1 MLYLASL
8 AAAAFLI
15 YSAERNPVGLWVAD
29 RIDDTV
35 AFATG
40 FGFSGPARMVSAV
53 VVPLLIFSLLYAWV
67 DGWIFGFV
75 GATVV
80 FATVCAGARFDLAR
94 RLIDDIQIDWLRGDA
109 TAAEIR
115 LEKALESWVPA
126 VEGESLARR
135 LSFLEKA
142 LLLAVVVVFSGAFY
156 FILLGPV
163 GVVLYLLAVFYHQRC
178 ERDEPNGVL
187 AALLWLPSRAL
198 ATTFLLVGDFSAGA
212 KAVGNAWMDHRMPV
226 HTALTNA
233 ALACS
238 PNLADLDS
246 FGEKAKL
253 LAGFSALTDLLRR
266 SAVVWLVVFSLWVL
280 LL

>member
-35 AFATG
+35 AFATS

-109 TAAEIR
+109 TAAE
-115 LEKALESWVPA
+115 
-126 VEGESLARR
+126 GESLARR

-163 GVVLYLLAVFYHQRC
+163 GVVLYLLAVFYHQR
-178 ERDEPNGVL
+178 
-187 AALLWLPSRAL
+187 
-198 ATTFLLVGDFSAGA
+198 
-212 KAVGNAWMDHRMPV
+212 
-226 HTALTNA
+226 
-233 ALACS
+233 
-238 PNLADLDS
+238 
-246 FGEKAKL
+246 
-253 LAGFSALTDLLRR
+253 
-266 SAVVWLVVFSLWVL
+266 
-280 LL
+280 